1 MMTTVKYKETN
12 MRPRLILS
20 LAIACL
26 LIAGCAHLSVV
37 HLDKNPWT
45 LGQQETL
52 VMRYWEFSYSS
63 RLEENTLIISGTAK
77 PVAGAIPEWA
87 TWIQDLWMQIYLSDD
102 QSRVLAKD
110 LRLYLPTG
118 LDHEK
123 GVPFEFHLTPESLGS
138 SGPLYISFGYR
149 MELTAEKNTLGAG
162 APGKVFFASQGA
174 LFQ

>member
-1 MMTTVKYKETN
+1 MIMMKYKETS
-12 MRPRLILS
+12 MRPRLL
-20 LAIACL
+20 LPLVIAVL

-52 VMRYWEFSYSS
+52 VMRYWEFSYTS
-63 RLEENTLIISGTAK
+63 RLEDNRLIVSGTAT

-110 LRLYLPTG
+110 LRLYLPTD

-149 MELTAEKNTLGAG
+149 MELTTEKNTLGASG
-162 APGKVFFASQGA
+162 TSQVFFASQGA